1 MAKEIERK
9 FLVADDSYR
18 SMAIYKS
25 EIVQGYLSIN
35 PDATVRVRINGN
47 KAFIT
52 VKSRNV
58 GVVRNEWEYPVDP
71 AEARQMLETCCQSRL
86 IVKTRHIV
94 PAENGL
100 KWEIDEFHGEL
111 DGLTIAEIE
120 LPAPVGIRHSAI
132 HRRGGNRESQILQL
146 CAVCHLSL
154 LTAHEAH
161 HVLNMLCMREH
172 IDRLHGFD

>member
-1 MAKEIERK
+1 MERK

-52 VKSRNV
+52 VKAECRSRPQRMGIPCRPGRGTANA
-58 GVVRNEWEYPVDP
+58 RNMLPKPPYREDP
-71 AEARQMLETCCQSRL
+71 PHSS
-86 IVKTRHIV
+86 
-94 PAENGL
+94 AENGL

-120 LPAPVGIRHSAI
+120 LPEPESAFVIPPFIGEEVTGNPRYYNSVLSAI
-132 HRRGGNRESQILQL
+132 
-146 CAVCHLSL
+146 
-154 LTAHEAH
+154 
-161 HVLNMLCMREH
+161 
-172 IDRLHGFD
+172 

>member
-35 PDATVRVRINGN
+35 PDATVRVRINGD

-58 GVVRNEWEYPVDP
+58 GAVRKEWEYPVDP

-86 IVKTRHIV
+86 IVKTRHVV

-120 LPAPVGIRHSAI
+120 LREQGRPSSFRHSLA
-132 HRRGGNRESQILQL
+132 GG
-146 CAVCHLSL
+146 
-154 LTAHEAH
+154 
-161 HVLNMLCMREH
+161 
-172 IDRLHGFD
+172 

>member
-1 MAKEIERK
+1 MAQEIERK

-35 PDATVRVRINGN
+35 PDATVRVRINGD

-58 GVVRNEWEYPVDP
+58 GAVRNEWEYPVDP

-86 IVKTRHIV
+86 IVKTRHVV

-120 LPAPVGIRHSAI
+120 LPETESAFVIPPFIGEEVTGNPGYYNSVLSAI
-132 HRRGGNRESQILQL
+132 
-146 CAVCHLSL
+146 
-154 LTAHEAH
+154 
-161 HVLNMLCMREH
+161 
-172 IDRLHGFD
+172 

>member
-9 FLVADDSYR
+9 FLVADESYR

-35 PDATVRVRINGN
+35 PDATVRVRINGD

-86 IVKTRHIV
+86 IVKTRI
-94 PAENGL
+94 PPF
-100 KWEIDEFHGEL
+100 IGEEVTGNPRYYNSVL
-111 DGLTIAEIE
+111 
-120 LPAPVGIRHSAI
+120 SAI
-132 HRRGGNRESQILQL
+132 
-146 CAVCHLSL
+146 
-154 LTAHEAH
+154 
-161 HVLNMLCMREH
+161 
-172 IDRLHGFD
+172 